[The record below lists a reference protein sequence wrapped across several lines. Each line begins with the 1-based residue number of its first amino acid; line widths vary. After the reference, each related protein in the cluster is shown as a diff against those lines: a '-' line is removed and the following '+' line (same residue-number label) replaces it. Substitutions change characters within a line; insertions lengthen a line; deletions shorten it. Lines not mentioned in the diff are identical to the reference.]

1 MRIPRYLGSSVNPEK
16 LSLTLKG
23 LVPLIVALL
32 PIFGVINIGESEIVE
47 LINAIVIAI
56 SGAVTLYGIVRK
68 ITVKFGN

>member
-1 MRIPRYLGSSVNPEK
+1 MNKYLGSSVNPEK